1 MYLMMASKIQLILGS
16 VKGAH
21 EVEHSLLNLVGTAV
35 EFVHFVDDDDGLELH
50 LQGFLQNET
59 CLRHRSLEG
68 INEQEDAVGHV
79 EHTFHFTSEIGV
91 PRSVDDVDFDAFVVD
106 AHVFGED
113 SDAALTLQ
121 VVIVKD

>member
-1 MYLMMASKIQLILGS
+1 M
-16 VKGAH
+16 
-21 EVEHSLLNLVGTAV
+21 
-35 EFVHFVDDDDGLELH
+35 H

-79 EHTFHFTSEIGV
+79 EHTLHFTSEIGV
-91 PRSVDDVDFDAFVVD
+91 PRGVDDVDFDAFVVD

-113 SDAALTLQ
+113 GDATLTLQ
-121 VVIVKD
+121 VVVIKD